1 MKEAQ
6 EAKVQRTGA
15 GNSVYRFLG
24 PICSGMAIQAR
35 VNSDV
40 ETEILLGNAVRRF
53 LKLGHPDPVLTVPLF
68 AWGTCIL

>member
-6 EAKVQRTGA
+6 EPEVQRTGA

-35 VNSDV
+35 VSTYV
-40 ETEILLGNAVRRF
+40 KTEISLGNAVRRF
-53 LKLGHPDPVLTVPLF
+53 LKFGHPDPVLTVPLF
-68 AWGTCIL
+68 AWGTSIL